1 VTETINENFSV
12 DSTVGRNFIFRID
25 YTQKNYLRS
34 FSLKSPSGTVYTQ
47 LVYDDVA
54 KVAMFKLAEAEVN
67 TLKSCHAQKEIKLI
81 HKFQG
86 GKMVFYFDGDQ
97 LHC

>member
-1 VTETINENFSV
+1 MTETINENFSV

-54 KVAMFKLAEAEVN
+54 KVAMFKLAEAEVCVN
-67 TLKSCHAQKEIKLI
+67 KLL
-81 HKFQG
+81 Q
-86 GKMVFYFDGDQ
+86 
-97 LHC
+97 